1 VKPDFAEEVAAHME
15 RAQQALQAARTL
27 CDAGLFDDVAS
38 RAYYA
43 AFHAA
48 AAVLMARELTYK
60 KHAAIIGAV
69 HKELVHTGAVTAETG
84 KHLTWLFELRSVGDY
99 GEIIHVDEGQARL
112 AVSRAEGLIHVFQEL
127 MRTS

>member
-15 RAQQALQAARTL
+15 RAQQALEAARTL
-27 CDAGLFDDVAS
+27 CDAGFFDDVAS

-48 AAVLMARELTYK
+48 AAVLMARGLTFK
-60 KHAAIIGAV
+60 KHGAVIGAV
-69 HKELVHTGAVTAETG
+69 HKELVHTGAVTVETG

-99 GEIIHVDEGQARL
+99 GEILHVDEDQARL
-112 AVSRAEGLIHVFQEL
+112 AVSRARSLIQVFQDL
-127 MRTS
+127 IRSY